1 MPWPENFDAMKR
13 GEGCAM
19 CEEGRPDENSLGI
32 RFAEGRY
39 SDAYL
44 QKEAMQL
51 GWSVVVWRGP
61 HVVEA
66 HQLSYAS
73 ADYWDEVTSASR
85 AVEAHFR
92 PVKLNV
98 MQLGN
103 SLPHLHTH
111 IVPRY
116 EEDANL
122 GGPFVF
128 PTGDVGEWPT
138 EELRA
143 DVEALRG
150 LVARETEGSGR
161 GGT

>member
-1 MPWPENFDAMKR
+1 
-13 GEGCAM
+13 M
-19 CEEGRPDENSLGI
+19 CEEGRPDESELGI
-32 RFAEGRY
+32 RFFEGAY

-44 QKEAMQL
+44 QREAMQR

-61 HVVEA
+61 HVAES
-66 HQLSYAS
+66 HELSYAS
-73 ADYWDEVTSASR
+73 GDYWKEVLAASR

-92 PVKLNV
+92 PLKLNL

-116 EEDANL
+116 EDDSNP
-122 GGPFVF
+122 GGPLVF
-128 PTGDVGEWPT
+128 PTGDVGTWPE

-143 DVEALRG
+143 DVEALRR
-150 LVARETEGSGR
+150 LMPSD
-161 GGT
+161 

>member
-1 MPWPENFDAMKR
+1 MGWPGNFDAMKR

-19 CEEGRPDENSLGI
+19 CEEGRPDESQFGV
-32 RFAEGRY
+32 RFFQGQC

-44 QKEAMQL
+44 QKEAMQR

-61 HVVEA
+61 HVAEA
-66 HQLSYAS
+66 HELSYAGD
-73 ADYWDEVTSASR
+73 DYWKEVLATAR
-85 AVEAHFR
+85 AVESHFH
-92 PVKLNV
+92 PLKLNL

-111 IVPRY
+111 VIPRY
-116 EEDANL
+116 EEDENP
-122 GGPFVF
+122 GGPFLF
-128 PTGDVGEWPT
+128 PTGDVGTWPE

-143 DVEALRG
+143 DVDALR
-150 LVARETEGSGR
+150 RSIEGSGR